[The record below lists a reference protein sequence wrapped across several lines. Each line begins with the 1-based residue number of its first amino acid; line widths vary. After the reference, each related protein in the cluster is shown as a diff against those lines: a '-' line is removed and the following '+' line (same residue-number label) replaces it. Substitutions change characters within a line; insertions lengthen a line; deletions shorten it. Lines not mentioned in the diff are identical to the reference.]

1 MIDFV
6 LKKALDATLE
16 NAADLF
22 LGKKTTMSDREIEDT
37 GAYYTGERSGGFLDF
52 IKPLAKKGFDAYR
65 DMTVAE
71 QENRQSSRSPTF
83 AETYAAVSQ
92 SSRFTPTPSGMSRG
106 RGFTP
111 SNPAFKQASLRRFNG
126 QNFDS
131 NFARMVAPYV
141 LRQGITMGRRGKVSS
156 VGSTNLRTKTTK
168 TTIT

>member
-1 MIDFV
+1 MIDFL

-22 LGKKTTMSDREIEDT
+22 LGKRTTMSDREIEDT
-37 GAYYTGERSGGFLDF
+37 GAYYTGERSGGFLNF

-71 QENRQSSRSPTF
+71 QENRQGSRSPTF
-83 AETYAAVSQ
+83 AETYDAVSQ
-92 SSRFTPTPSGMSRG
+92 SSSFTPTPSGMSRG

-111 SNPAFKQASLRRFNG
+111 SNPAFKEATLRRFNG

-131 NFARMVAPYV
+131 NFARMVAPFV
-141 LRQGITMGRRGKVSS
+141 LR
-156 VGSTNLRTKTTK
+156 VGSTSRRGRVSSTGSTNIRTKTTK

>member
-1 MIDFV
+1 MIDFL

-22 LGKKTTMSDREIEDT
+22 LGKRTTMSDREIEDT

-71 QENRQSSRSPTF
+71 QENRQGSRSPTF
-83 AETYAAVSQ
+83 AETYDAVSQ
-92 SSRFTPTPSGMSRG
+92 SSSFTPTPSGMSRG

-111 SNPAFKQASLRRFNG
+111 SNPAFKEATLRRFNG

-131 NFARMVAPYV
+131 NFARMVAPFV
-141 LRQGITMGRRGKVSS
+141 LR
-156 VGSTNLRTKTTK
+156 VGSTSGRGRVSSTGSTNIRTKSTK

>member
-1 MIDFV
+1 MIDFL
-6 LKKALDATLE
+6 LKKALDTTLE

-71 QENRQSSRSPTF
+71 QENRQGSRSPTF

-92 SSRFTPTPSGMSRG
+92 PSRFTPTPSGMSRG

-111 SNPAFKQASLRRFNG
+111 SNPAFKEATLRRFNG

-131 NFARMVAPYV
+131 NFARMVAPFV
-141 LRQGITMGRRGKVSS
+141 LRVGGTSRRGKVSS
-156 VGSTNLRTKTTK
+156 VGSTSLRTKATK
-168 TTIT
+168 TTIA